1 MLYSVAINTIAN
13 NTLYQRYIGV
23 SGRHNVKL
31 LGFSYHQTNGSGN
44 IINVFCPQLGTTTT
58 TDLGGATRT
67 FLSFIFD
74 NGSFSQHY
82 GSMDLGVRE
91 LNNYLD
97 FTFTDTTATDVI
109 TNTRFILYLDINDA
123 RTEYPLLN

>member
-1 MLYSVAINTIAN
+1 MLYSVAINTILN

-23 SGRHNVKL
+23 SGRHSVKI
-31 LGFSYHQTNGSGN
+31 LGFSYHQTGGSGT
-44 IINVFCPQLGTTTT
+44 IINVFSPQLGTTTT
-58 TDLGGATRT
+58 TDTGTGRS

-74 NGSFSQHY
+74 TNSLSQHY

-97 FTFTDTTATDVI
+97 FTFSGMIETA
-109 TNTRFILYLDINDA
+109 TRFIIYLDINDA

>member
-1 MLYSVAINTIAN
+1 MLYTVAINTILN

-23 SGRHNVKL
+23 SGRHNVKI
-31 LGFSYHQTNGSGN
+31 LGFSYNQTGGSGTL
-44 IINVFCPQLGTTTT
+44 INVFSPQLGTTTT
-58 TDLGGATRT
+58 TDIGGAGRT

>member
-1 MLYSVAINTIAN
+1 MLYSVAINTILN

-23 SGRHNVKL
+23 SGRHHVKI
-31 LGFSYHQTNGSGN
+31 LGFSYHQTGGSGT
-44 IINVFCPQLGTTTT
+44 IINVFSPQLGTTTS
-58 TDLGGATRT
+58 TDIGGTTRT

-74 NGSFSQHY
+74 SGSLSQHY

-91 LNNYLD
+91 LNNFLD
-97 FTFTDTTATDVI
+97 FTFTGMIETA
-109 TNTRFILYLDINDA
+109 TRFIIYLDINDA

>member
-1 MLYSVAINTIAN
+1 MLYTVAINTILN

-23 SGRHNVKL
+23 SGRHNVKI
-31 LGFSYHQTNGSGN
+31 LGFSYHQTGGSGTL
-44 IINVFCPQLGTTTT
+44 INVFCPQLGTTTT
-58 TDLGGATRT
+58 TDAGATRT

-74 NGSFSQHY
+74 SGSLSQHY

-97 FTFTDTTATDVI
+97 FTFTGMIETA
-109 TNTRFILYLDINDA
+109 TRFILYLDINDA

>member
-1 MLYSVAINTIAN
+1 MLYSVAINTILN

-23 SGRHNVKL
+23 SGRHNVKI
-31 LGFSYHQTNGSGN
+31 LGFSYHQTGGSGTL
-44 IINVFCPQLGTTTT
+44 INVFCPQLGNTTTNDAGT
-58 TDLGGATRT
+58 GRT

-74 NGSFSQHY
+74 SGSLSQHY

-97 FTFTDTTATDVI
+97 ITFTGMIETA
-109 TNTRFILYLDINDA
+109 TRFILYLDINDA

>member
-1 MLYSVAINTIAN
+1 MLYSVAINTILN

-23 SGRHNVKL
+23 SGRHNVKI
-31 LGFSYHQTNGSGN
+31 LGFSYHQTGGSGT
-44 IINVFCPQLGTTTT
+44 IINVFSPQLGTTTT
-58 TDLGGATRT
+58 TDLGGATRS

-74 NGSFSQHY
+74 SGSLSQHY

-91 LNNYLD
+91 LNNFLD
-97 FTFTDTTATDVI
+97 FTFTDTTA
-109 TNTRFILYLDINDA
+109 NAARFILYLDINDA

>member
-1 MLYSVAINTIAN
+1 MLYSVAINTILN

-23 SGRHNVKL
+23 SGRHNVKI
-31 LGFSYHQTNGSGN
+31 LGFSYHQTGGSGT
-44 IINVFCPQLGTTTT
+44 IINVFSPQLGNRTT
-58 TDLGGATRT
+58 TDLGGATRS

-74 NGSFSQHY
+74 SGSLSQHY

-91 LNNYLD
+91 LNNFLD
-97 FTFTDTTATDVI
+97 FTFTDTTA
-109 TNTRFILYLDINDA
+109 NAARFILYLDINDA